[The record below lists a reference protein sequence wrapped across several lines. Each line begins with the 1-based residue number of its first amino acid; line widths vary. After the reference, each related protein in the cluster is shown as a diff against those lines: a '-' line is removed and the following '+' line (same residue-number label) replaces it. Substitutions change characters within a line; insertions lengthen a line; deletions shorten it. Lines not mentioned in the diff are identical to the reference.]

1 LEASSRPWPKPM
13 KSPIKDR
20 RFKNLFVSRA
30 KELIPASSRVH
41 SYGLFAGTSELSL
54 SHSRAVS
61 AFTSRPTIFHF
72 WHCLMEDPEYLYS
85 ILTDKSFKFYGAG
98 ELEVV
103 RERLLT
109 YADPYYRSALFF
121 LLNRCSTT
129 GQVSCGKLDL
139 SQYTVLALSRL
150 RNFKKPENFQPHQ
163 EPNLVEHARQSAKEC
178 DFVLFPTL
186 QFNYNLFDYGKSL
199 SYDTQRYDHAELR
212 RFLNDGCQKSLL
224 VYKTHPALKSF
235 YKDFNFHLIDRFGNL
250 SNDAQRCE
258 EIIVTNF

>member
-1 LEASSRPWPKPM
+1 MVSNRPRLKLM

-20 RFKNLFVSRA
+20 RFKNLFVSHA

-54 SHSRAVS
+54 SHKRHVS
-61 AFTSRPTIFHF
+61 AFTSRAMIFHF
-72 WHCLMEDPEYLYS
+72 WHCLMENPEYLYS
-85 ILTDKSFKFYGAG
+85 ILTDKSFKFYGA
-98 ELEVV
+98 EDLEVV
-103 RERLLT
+103 RERLPT

-121 LLNRCSTT
+121 LLNRCSVT

-139 SQYTVLALSRL
+139 SQYTMLALSYL
-150 RNFKKPENFQPHQ
+150 RNFKKPENFQPCQ
-163 EPNLVEHARQSAKEC
+163 EANLMEHARQSAKEC

-186 QFNYNLFDYGKSL
+186 QFSYNLFDYGKSL
-199 SYDTQRYDHAELR
+199 SYDTQRHDHVELR
-212 RFLNDGCQKSLL
+212 RFLSDGCQKTIL
-224 VYKTHPALKSF
+224 VYKAHPVLKKF

-250 SNDAQRCE
+250 SDDTQNCE